1 MKPLTVHLR
10 LAGAVLWAALAVPP
24 VRHALESTMILQ
36 MLVQIPLLALAGW
49 SLARA
54 TPDWLDRRLVDW
66 NHCGI
71 SGLLLAS
78 LAGMVWMLPLAMDA
92 ALDDPR
98 FTLAKFLSVPLLIG
112 APVALSWPRAGF
124 VVRGVVLLEL
134 TATAFRLGW
143 LYLISPVRL
152 CSNYLLDDQQRL
164 GKILLALGL
173 AMVLLLAW
181 KLMWGHI
188 DAGREDREDRGE
200 RGDSRTVR
208 G

>member
-1 MKPLTVHLR
+1 MKMPVGR
-10 LAGAVLWAALAVPP
+10 LCVAGAILWAALAVPP
-24 VRHALESTMILQ
+24 VRHALESTMTLQ

-49 SLARA
+49 WLARR
-54 TPDWLDRRLVDW
+54 TPDWLDRHLARW
-66 NHCGI
+66 NHSGI

-143 LYLISPVRL
+143 LYLISPERL
-152 CSNYLLDDQQRL
+152 CSNYLLDDQERL
-164 GKILLALGL
+164 GKILLAVGF
-173 AMVLLLAW
+173 AIVLLLAW

-188 DAGREDREDRGE
+188 DIGRKDRSG
-200 RGDSRTVR
+200 SQTVR

>member
-1 MKPLTVHLR
+1 MKPTNRHLC
-10 LAGAVLWAALAVPP
+10 LAGAALWAALAVPP
-24 VRHALESTMILQ
+24 VRHALESTMTLQ
-36 MLVQIPLLALAGW
+36 MLVQIPLLALAGGW
-49 SLARA
+49 LAQGA
-54 TPDWLDRRLVDW
+54 PGWLDRRLARW
-66 NHCGI
+66 NYQGI

-78 LAGMVWMLPLAMDA
+78 LTGMVWMLPLAMDA

-112 APVALSWPRAGF
+112 AAVALSWPRAGF

-152 CSNYLLDDQQRL
+152 CSNYLLDDQAQL
-164 GKILLALGL
+164 GKLLLAVGV
-173 AMVLLLAW
+173 AIVLMLAW

-188 DAGREDREDRGE
+188 DTGREDRED
-200 RGDSRTVR
+200 SRIVR